1 MFDNHRALIEKKRR
15 AVVDDIED
23 GMLLCR
29 SYSEAPDIDPYI
41 IVPIQNTDDY
51 EIGQMFDVI
60 ISDVHEYDL
69 IGSLAE

>member
-1 MFDNHRALIEKKRR
+1 MYKRQGEER
-15 AVVDDIED
+15 HVVVDDIED

-41 IVPIQNTDDY
+41 IVPIQNIDDY
-51 EIGQMFDVI
+51 EIGEMLDVI